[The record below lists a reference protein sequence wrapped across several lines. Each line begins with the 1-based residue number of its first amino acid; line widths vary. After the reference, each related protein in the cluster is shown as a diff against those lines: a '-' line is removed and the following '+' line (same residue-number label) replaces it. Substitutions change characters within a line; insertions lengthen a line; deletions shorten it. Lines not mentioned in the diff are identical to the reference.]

1 LFNLVESLCLNVLIK
16 IPKGRGKWKLKEKL
30 NTKIYIYKEIY
41 NFLISGLKVCTKIK
55 WDSNGVHVVM
65 MFGFMW

>member
-1 LFNLVESLCLNVLIK
+1 MEEN
-16 IPKGRGKWKLKEKL
+16 GR
-30 NTKIYIYKEIY
+30 IYIYKEIY
-41 NFLISGLKVCTKIK
+41 NFLRSGLKVCTKIK